1 MTITNEQGL
10 TDSPRRRFVS
20 GVPISPGEVLQREF
34 LEVHRISQRSLARAI
49 GVPVMRISEIIRGKR
64 GVTADT
70 AMRLARYFGTTPEFW
85 LNLQSGWE
93 LSVVRQKSAE
103 DYQAINPYLFE

>member
-1 MTITNEQGL
+1 
-10 TDSPRRRFVS
+10 
-20 GVPISPGEVLQREF
+20 
-34 LEVHRISQRSLARAI
+34 
-49 GVPVMRISEIIRGKR
+49 MRISEIIRGKR

-93 LSVVRQKSAE
+93 LSVVRQKSAD
-103 DYQAINPYLFE
+103 DYQAISPYLAG